1 MIVLIA
7 TNATPHVQHT
17 TAQHAKNTSASAHRT
32 RRNIV
37 GQEITAIHQ
46 IYYDNP
52 IDCSLQSRSVLIS
65 LKADCFYATIFPN
78 HLCTLQK

>member
-1 MIVLIA
+1 M
-7 TNATPHVQHT
+7 QHT
-17 TAQHAKNTSASAHRT
+17 TAQHAKNTSVSAHRT

-52 IDCSLQSRSVLIS
+52 IDCLLQSRSV
-65 LKADCFYATIFPN
+65 FYAPN
-78 HLCTLQK
+78 GLF